1 MFFNVFCALIAT
13 IVVWWVNIWRKHR
26 DIDKKLQWIGKVAG
40 IPLLGNT
47 MEFKDPTTILLRM
60 EQRLLENNG
69 LCRIQILSRTMVL
82 ISDYN
87 FVEWL
92 LTSTNILDKSI
103 DYQFLY
109 RWLEGGI
116 LIADAPEWRPGR
128 KILTPA
134 FHFSILEN
142 FVAKF
147 SKPTTILIDILKKES
162 DKDSVNIH
170 PIIANFTLD
179 IICETAMG
187 VEINAQE
194 NPQSKYVRSVHTMCK
209 IVVERAFNPLK
220 TNDFIYNFTL
230 DNIAERKAVKY
241 LHSTADAVIKMKREE
256 QQKEEEEENDD
267 VGGKKR
273 VAFLDLL
280 LRHRD
285 ENGQPLSDNCIRK
298 QVNTIMFAGHDTT
311 ASALCFTLFCLSN
324 HLDEQEK
331 ALREIKEVSH
341 EEDTFTYRNLQ
352 DMKYL
357 DLIIKEA
364 IRLYPSVPFY
374 SRRLTKDVVY
384 EGSNVLAKDITLII
398 CAHAINR
405 NPNVFKEPEKF
416 IPSRFLETNIKPFSF
431 LPFSAGPRNCI
442 GQKFAMLEMKYV
454 LAKILLNFEVLPA
467 NPPHNPIISAE
478 TVLISKNGI
487 KLRFRNRK

>member
-47 MEFKDPTTILLRM
+47 MEFKDPTTMLLRM

-92 LTSTNILDKSI
+92 LTSTKILDKSI

-179 IICETAMG
+179 IIC
-187 VEINAQE
+187 
-194 NPQSKYVRSVHTMCK
+194 
-209 IVVERAFNPLK
+209 
-220 TNDFIYNFTL
+220 
-230 DNIAERKAVKY
+230 
-241 LHSTADAVIKMKREE
+241 
-256 QQKEEEEENDD
+256 
-267 VGGKKR
+267 
-273 VAFLDLL
+273 
-280 LRHRD
+280 
-285 ENGQPLSDNCIRK
+285 
-298 QVNTIMFAGHDTT
+298 
-311 ASALCFTLFCLSN
+311 
-324 HLDEQEK
+324 
-331 ALREIKEVSH
+331 
-341 EEDTFTYRNLQ
+341 
-352 DMKYL
+352 
-357 DLIIKEA
+357 
-364 IRLYPSVPFY
+364 
-374 SRRLTKDVVY
+374 
-384 EGSNVLAKDITLII
+384 
-398 CAHAINR
+398 
-405 NPNVFKEPEKF
+405 
-416 IPSRFLETNIKPFSF
+416 
-431 LPFSAGPRNCI
+431 
-442 GQKFAMLEMKYV
+442 
-454 LAKILLNFEVLPA
+454 
-467 NPPHNPIISAE
+467 
-478 TVLISKNGI
+478 
-487 KLRFRNRK
+487 